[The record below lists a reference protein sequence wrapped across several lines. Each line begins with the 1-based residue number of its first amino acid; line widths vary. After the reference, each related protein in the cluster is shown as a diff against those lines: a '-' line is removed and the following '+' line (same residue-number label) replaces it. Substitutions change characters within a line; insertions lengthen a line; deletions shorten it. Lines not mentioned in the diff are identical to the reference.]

1 MRSTPWCAI
10 GWTRIDDAAHDAI
23 VTDDRWRAQEA
34 RRAPHGMIASVNPL
48 ASAAGLRVLQA
59 GGNAVDA
66 AIAAGAVLTVVEPL
80 SGQLGGDAFLL
91 IASAKAKTVTAIN
104 GSGAAPL
111 ALRLEQFAGGI
122 PESGWLA
129 ATVPGI
135 VDAWRVALE
144 RHGTMAPAALF
155 EDAIR
160 YAEQGFP
167 ITARLARN
175 LREFMQIA
183 AAYPATM
190 AVFFPDGRPPDEG
203 SVLRQGDLARTLR
216 SLAERLDDFYRGP
229 IAAAISQ
236 ASARGGGLFS
246 TGDFAAHRTDVLQP
260 ISTTYRGWTVLEQP
274 PVSQGV
280 ILLIALNILETSE
293 IPAEPAA
300 RVHLQVEA
308 HKLALSERLR
318 RVGDPRVSPVDLHE
332 IVSKER
338 ARALAARIDT
348 RRAAPLPLLAAGY
361 PDTTYLCVVDADR
374 TVVSYIHSLYAS
386 GGNGVVADGTGILLN
401 NRMRCFNLEADSP
414 NQLAPGKRPMHT
426 LNSWML
432 VRDGRP
438 QIVGGTPGS
447 FWQVQ
452 TNLQLISQLLDQGMA
467 LQGAVDAP
475 RWTMGGPTSW
485 SQAALSLEGRFGE
498 ETAATLRRYGHEV
511 RQIGDWEAGGA
522 AQLIRLE
529 GAMLSG
535 AGDPRPGT
543 SSVIG
548 Y

>member
-111 ALRLEQFAGGI
+111 ASTLERFAGGI

-155 EDAIR
+155 EDAIG

-361 PDTTYLCVVDADR
+361 LDTTYLCVVDADR

-432 VRDGRP
+432 LRDGRP

-498 ETAATLRRYGHEV
+498 ETAAALRRYGHEV

>member
-10 GWTRIDDAAHDAI
+10 GWTRIDDAAHVAM
-23 VTDDRWRAQEA
+23 VMDDRWRAQEA

-111 ALRLEQFAGGI
+111 DLRLERFAGGI

-135 VDAWRVALE
+135 VDAWRVALD

-155 EDAIR
+155 EDAIG

-432 VRDGRP
+432 LRDGRP

-498 ETAATLRRYGHEV
+498 ETAAALRRYGHEV